1 MLNDVKKALGIT
13 GDYQD
18 ATLQI
23 YIDEVIAFLRDAGVA
38 ESVITSGI
46 VARGVSD
53 LWNYGSGE
61 GKLSQ
66 YFVQRA
72 IQLSKQGGTSSSSGG
87 GGGGGDLSNY
97 YTKMETNALLYLKAN
112 VTDVYTKE
120 QIDIALAGKAD
131 AADLNSKQDKT
142 DNTLET
148 DNKQIPSAINEVNS
162 IAKGAQRGI
171 SYGDY
176 ETMITAFNALAST
189 VYNVGQSV
197 YIVTLDVP
205 DLWISDIESGSVPY
219 TYTTDEAF
227 LTALQTDGYV
237 QVGFYKLSALE
248 TGKVD
253 LSAYYTKTQ
262 TDNLLSGKQN
272 SLTAGDK
279 ITISNDTI
287 SADLSDYYDKDDTDA
302 LLAPKLTEPSSNLAV
317 GKYFRIASIDNDG
330 HAVLECVDAPS
341 APIQS
346 VSVDGTAVTPDA
358 NGDVAIPTLSTY
370 SVSKKYGLVKTA
382 GIGTSGTRCYIDE
395 QGFISV
401 YLAYNQLVTSR
412 NAGWIL
418 QCSQVDLIVKAAMT
432 DGRGA
437 AWTDAERLA
446 ALLRM
451 GCTVDENGFVK
462 WTSQE

>member
-87 GGGGGDLSNY
+87 GGGGDLSNY
-97 YTKMETNALLYLKAN
+97 YTKMETDALLLLKAN
-112 VTDVYTKE
+112 VDDVYTKE

-131 AADLNSKQDKT
+131 AADLNNKQDKT

-176 ETMITAFNALAST
+176 ETMITAFNALTGT

-197 YIVTLDVP
+197 YIVTLEVP

-227 LTALQTDGYV
+227 ITALQTDGYV

-253 LSAYYTKTQ
+253 LSNYYTQTQ
-262 TDNLLSGKQN
+262 TNNLLSGKQN
-272 SLTAGDK
+272 TLTAGDN
-279 ITISNDTI
+279 ISISNDEI
-287 SADLSDYYDKDDTDA
+287 SANVPVKSLSAASAA
-302 LLAPKLTEPSSNLAV
+302 LTPDSNGNVNIPISAV
-317 GKYFRIASIDNDG
+317 GIYGVVKIADN
-330 HAVLECVDAPS
+330 
-341 APIQS
+341 
-346 VSVDGTAVTPDA
+346 A
-358 NGDVAIPTLSTY
+358 N
-370 SVSKKYGLVKTA
+370 
-382 GIGTSGTRCYIDE
+382 TSGIYITTNEANITRSSIALKYIPRD
-395 QGFISV
+395 I
-401 YLAYNQLVTSR
+401 LPSR
-412 NAGWIL
+412 NSWGGQYRGVVRPLDYDYTIKML
-418 QCSQVDLIVKAAMT
+418 LT
-432 DGRGA
+432 DGIGA
-437 AWTDAERLA
+437 AWTDTERLA